1 MEVRVLGPLEVRVG
15 DDVIPVRA
23 GRPRK
28 LLAVLALRLGDRV
41 TTDALVDL
49 LWDGDAQRDRVNAL
63 RILVS
68 YLRKVLAATDG
79 TARIDTVEGGYRLVA
94 PRNAVDAHR
103 FDAAVASAARETEPR
118 ARLAL
123 LDGALSLWRG
133 PAAPELADEEFAR
146 AELQRLTELRLAAL
160 ERRVDCLLLLGRHVE
175 AVADLQRLVAE
186 HPLRERFHAQ
196 LMTALY
202 RAARQAE
209 ALAVYERAR
218 RLLAEEL
225 GLDPGPELQAVAQAV
240 LEQSPELGAPEP
252 APAEPAAGADGDGQG
267 GPGRVPRP
275 LDPLIGRGD
284 EVERLSTL
292 LSSRRLVTL
301 TGPGGAGKTRLAA
314 ELAACLPAT
323 AWWVDLS
330 AAENADSVLAAVARG
345 TDATARGGEAR
356 AALVSQLATREGLL
370 VLDTCER
377 VRAPVRALV
386 ELILRSCPG
395 VRVLATS
402 RQPLGAATEL
412 AWPVPPLSL
421 PDPDADSP
429 EEIGAAAAVQLFL
442 ERAGNR
448 RPGLELTADNCVDV
462 ARICLLLD
470 GLPLAIELAAAHA
483 GMLEP
488 RTMVRVLDDRLRLL
502 VDETKDERQ
511 HTLRATI
518 AWSHELLSEDEAAFF
533 ARLSVFAGA
542 FPMQAAEAVAGTGL
556 QRDGLELLL
565 ALAQQSLVVAAGGD
579 RFRLLDTVRAFAAE
593 RLADRGDDEA
603 QTRRRHAHWY
613 ADVLS
618 ETASPGRRRTQLEAW
633 RGDLRDALPDLR
645 RALEWCFTGG
655 DDELGARLLSVLWW
669 LWPREGVFEEAAAWF
684 PRAKALVPPGSG
696 LQADLLASSGTHAVS
711 RGDLETAVR
720 ECATAVELYDRMGHR
735 RSGAHALMGLG
746 VAYWGLGDYERAAA
760 AHDRAVGAFAEMND
774 LWGVGICL
782 ALRARTAIDAGEP
795 DVVAR
800 LEAAEAAAVRSGDD
814 HALGVVLMQR
824 GRADIAAGDAAAA
837 ERHALESLRRN
848 QQHGHHEG
856 VLGSLHVL
864 GFVRVSQGDVDG
876 AGAHFTR
883 ALRSAVSMQHAGAT
897 AESLDGLG
905 LVAARRGRPEDA
917 AALFAA
923 AEDLRARWHIRR
935 TPLTARLV
943 ERARAELTDA
953 VAPDDLGRAERRGL
967 GLELPDLLELAVRT
981 A

>member
-49 LWDGDAQRDRVNAL
+49 LWGDDVQRDRVNAL

-68 YLRKVLAATDG
+68 YLRKVLSATDG
-79 TARIDTVEGGYRLVA
+79 TVRIDTVEGGYRLVA
-94 PRNAVDAHR
+94 PRDAVDAHR
-103 FDAAVASAARETEPR
+103 FDAAVASAARESEPR

-123 LDGALSLWRG
+123 LDEALSLWRG

-160 ERRVDCLLLLGRHVE
+160 EQRTDCLLLLGRHVE

-240 LEQSPELGAPEP
+240 LQQSPELGAPEP
-252 APAEPAAGADGDGQG
+252 PPTEVAPAADADGQG

-345 TDATARGGEAR
+345 TDATASGDDAR
-356 AALVSQLATREGLL
+356 AALVSQLTSREGLL

-377 VRAPVRALV
+377 VRAPVRALA
-386 ELILRSCPG
+386 ELVLRSCPG
-395 VRVLATS
+395 VRILATS

-429 EEIGAAAAVQLFL
+429 EVIGAAAAVQLFL
-442 ERAGNR
+442 ERAANR
-448 RPGLELTADNCVDV
+448 RPGLELTADNCVDI

-542 FPMQAAEAVAGTGL
+542 FPMEAAEAVAGAGL
-556 QRDGLELLL
+556 GRDGLELLL

-593 RLADRGDDEA
+593 RLAARGPDEA
-603 QTRRRHAHWY
+603 QTRRRHVVWY
-613 ADVLS
+613 VEVLGVS
-618 ETASPGRRRTQLEAW
+618 APGERRPRVKGWL
-633 RGDLRDALPDLR
+633 GDLRDVLPDAR

-655 DDELGARLLSVLWW
+655 DDELGARLLSELSW

-684 PRAKALVPPGSG
+684 PKAKALVEPGSA
-696 LQADLLASSGTHAVS
+696 LQADLLTSSGTHAVS

-720 ECATAVELYDRMGHR
+720 DCSTAVDLYDRMAPRHP
-735 RSGAHALMGLG
+735 GAHALLALG
-746 VAYWGLGDYERAAA
+746 VAYWGLGDYTRAAA
-760 AHDRAVGAFAEMND
+760 VHDRAVRAFAELND
-774 LWGVGICL
+774 LWGVSICL
-782 ALRARTAIDAGEP
+782 SLRARTAIDAGEP
-795 DVVAR
+795 DAVAR
-800 LEAAEAAAVRSGDD
+800 LEAAEAAAIRSGDD

-824 GRADIAAGDAAAA
+824 GRADMAAGDTAAA

-848 QQHGHHEG
+848 QQNGHHEG

-864 GFVRVSQGDVDG
+864 GFVRVGQGDLDG

-883 ALRSAVSMQHAGAT
+883 ALRSAVAMHHVGAT

-905 LVAARRGRPEDA
+905 LVASRRGRAEDA

-923 AEDLRARWHIRR
+923 AEDLRARRHIRR

-943 ERARAELTDA
+943 ERARAELADT
-953 VAPDDLGRAERRGL
+953 VAQDDLGRAERRGL
-967 GLELPDLLELAVRT
+967 GLELPDLLDLAVRT